1 MSTASKL
8 AVEANHVNPIPD
20 DQSEGSP
27 LQEGILWAG
36 LNINVF
42 NVVLGG
48 VLVAIGLTFWQSVLA
63 ILAGS
68 ALGAA
73 LIALHTTQ
81 GPRLRVPQM
90 IQSRGQFG
98 FHGAS
103 FLFVATL
110 VLNFGFTAAILVIQ
124 AQAMNVVVPALP
136 IPAWILIMAV
146 PMVLIG
152 VWGYR
157 QIHTVAQVTVYAV
170 GITLGGDVRPGY
182 PLRPLPH
189 SQAGLHSPRPGL
201 FIAGVALLV
210 IDLLSY
216 GPFVSDYSRYL
227 PRNSSARQLFT
238 ATWAGNVVA
247 TAACCVLGAYIT
259 ALLPG
264 MSTIGK
270 IGKISGPAVLV
281 IMALSLVNPVNSYTG
296 SFQIL
301 ALAQTFR
308 RWRNTRPSW
317 AVRFGAFLTVTIAG
331 PSALLGYQSFVAD
344 SVTSSMSC

>member
-1 MSTASKL
+1 M
-8 AVEANHVNPIPD
+8 
-20 DQSEGSP
+20 
-27 LQEGILWAG
+27 
-36 LNINVF
+36 
-42 NVVLGG
+42 
-48 VLVAIGLTFWQSVLA
+48 
-63 ILAGS
+63 
-68 ALGAA
+68 
-73 LIALHTTQ
+73 
-81 GPRLRVPQM
+81 
-90 IQSRGQFG
+90 
-98 FHGAS
+98 
-103 FLFVATL
+103 
-110 VLNFGFTAAILVIQ
+110 Q
-124 AQAMNVVVPALP
+124 AQAINVVVPALP

-152 VWGYR
+152 VWGFR

-170 GITLGGDVRPGY
+170 GITLVVMFVQAIRFG
-182 PLRPLPH
+182 PLPH
-189 SQAGLHSPRPGL
+189 SQAGLHSPPAGL

-264 MSTIGK
+264 MSTIGA

-317 AVRFGAFLTVTIAG
+317 AVRFGAFLAVTVAG
-331 PSALLGYQSFVAD
+331 TVAALLGYQSFVANLSNFLD
-344 SVTSSMSC
+344 VLLMLFIPWSAVNLTDYFLVRHGDYDVASFYTPDGVYGRVAWRGLAAYLVGLAVEVPFISQAYFTGPLVKYLDGADISWVAGFAVAGIAFWALATPARRAAHLAVPAGAAAVSS